1 MGRGMRLRGKTAVVT
16 GGAGNIGLAAAQ
28 RFLAEGARVL
38 VVDRGAERVSGA
50 LKALSGEAQG
60 FDADVSSSSDV
71 AAYAAEAAHLFG
83 NVDIFFNNAGI
94 AGAVAPITDHAD
106 EAFDAVMAVNVRG
119 VFLGLKHMLP
129 VMRQGGSVIC
139 TSSVAGLRGS
149 AGMAGYVASKHAV
162 VGLMRVAA
170 IEAAARGIRV
180 NTIHPG
186 PVEGDMM
193 RELESG
199 MAPSNPEAAHA
210 LIAQRMR
217 LGRYIERKEIAD
229 LVTFLAS
236 DESRM
241 ITGATMV
248 IDAGMATA

>member
-1 MGRGMRLRGKTAVVT
+1 MRLAGKAAVIT
-16 GGAGNIGLAAAQ
+16 GGAGNIGLATAQ

-38 VVDRGAERVSGA
+38 IIDRGEERVASA
-50 LKALSGEAQG
+50 LAELSSNAAHGLA
-60 FDADVSSSSDV
+60 ADVTDGDEV
-71 AAYAAEAAHLFG
+71 ARYAAEAQSLFG
-83 NVDIFFNNAGI
+83 RVDIFFNNAGI
-94 AGAVAPITDHAD
+94 AGAVAPIESHPD
-106 EAFDAVMAVNVRG
+106 EAFDQVMAVNVRG

-129 VMRQGGSVIC
+129 AMKDGGSIVC

-170 IEAAARGIRV
+170 IEAAPRKIRV

-186 PVEGDMM
+186 PVQGDMM
-193 RELESG
+193 QELESG
-199 MAPSNPEAAHA
+199 MAPANPQAAHA
-210 LIAQRMR
+210 LILQRMR
-217 LGRYIERKEIAD
+217 LGRYIETKEIAD

-248 IDAGMATA
+248 IDAGMASP

>member
-1 MGRGMRLRGKTAVVT
+1 VIT

-38 VVDRGAERVSGA
+38 IVDH
-50 LKALSGEAQG
+50 GEARVAQALAALASNAAHG
-60 FDADVSSSSDV
+60 LSADVTTAEDT
-71 AAYAAEAAHLFG
+71 ARYAAEAQSLFG
-83 NVDIFFNNAGI
+83 RVDVFFNNAGI
-94 AGAVAPITDHAD
+94 AGAVAPIVAHQD
-106 EAFDAVMAVNVRG
+106 EAFDSVMAVNVRG

-129 VMRQGGSVIC
+129 AMKDGGSIIC

-170 IEAAARGIRV
+170 IETAARKIRV

-186 PVEGDMM
+186 PVQGDMM
-193 RELESG
+193 RELETG
-199 MAPSNPEAAHA
+199 MAPANPDAAHD
-210 LIAQRMR
+210 LIVQRMR
-217 LGRYIERKEIAD
+217 LGRYIETKEIAD

-248 IDAGMATA
+248 IDAGMAAS

>member
-1 MGRGMRLRGKTAVVT
+1 MRLAGKAAVIT
-16 GGAGNIGLAAAQ
+16 GGSGNIGMATAA

-38 VVDRGAERVSGA
+38 IVDRDSSRVEAA
-50 LKALSGEAQG
+50 LGELKSNSAHG
-60 FDADVSSSSDV
+60 FAADVTSASGT
-71 AAYAAEAAHLFG
+71 AGYAAEARRLFG
-83 NVDIFFNNAGI
+83 RADIFFNNAGI
-94 AGAVAPITDHAD
+94 AGAVAPIVDHAD
-106 EAFDAVMAVNVRG
+106 GDFDAVIAVNVRG

-129 VMRQGGSVIC
+129 AMKDGGSIVC

-162 VGLMRVAA
+162 VGLMRVAS
-170 IEAAARGIRV
+170 IEAAPRKIRV

-186 PVEGDMM
+186 PVQGDMM
-193 RELESG
+193 RGLETG
-199 MAPSNPEAAHA
+199 MAPANPDAAHD
-210 LIAQRMR
+210 LILQRMR
-217 LGRYIERKEIAD
+217 LGRYIETKEIAD

-248 IDAGMATA
+248 IDAGMAG

>member
-1 MGRGMRLRGKTAVVT
+1 MRLAGKSAVIT
-16 GGAGNIGLAAAQ
+16 GGAGNIGLAAAE

-38 VVDRGAERVSGA
+38 VVDRGEERVAGA
-50 LKALSGEAQG
+50 LGKLSSSLAHGLA
-60 FDADVSSSSDV
+60 ADVAEAGAV
-71 AAYAAEAAHLFG
+71 ARYAAEAQALFG
-83 NVDIFFNNAGI
+83 RVDIFFNNAGV
-94 AGAVAPITDHAD
+94 AGAVAPLVAHPDQ
-106 EAFDAVMAVNVRG
+106 AFDAVMAVNVRG

-129 VMRQGGSVIC
+129 VMKDGGSIIC

-170 IEAAARGIRV
+170 IEAAARKIRV

-186 PVEGDMM
+186 PVQGDMM
-193 RELESG
+193 RELETG
-199 MAPSNPEAAHA
+199 MAPADPNAAHET
-210 LIAQRMR
+210 IVQRMR
-217 LGRYIERKEIAD
+217 LGRYIETKEIAD
-229 LVTFLAS
+229 LVAFLAS

-248 IDAGMATA
+248 IDAGMAS

>member
-1 MGRGMRLRGKTAVVT
+1 MRLKGKTAVIT
-16 GGAGNIGLAAAQ
+16 GGAGNIGLATAQ

-38 VVDRGAERVSGA
+38 IVDRGEDRVAEGLRT
-50 LKALSGEAQG
+50 LSSNDAHGLS
-60 FDADVSSSSDV
+60 ADVTDSAES
-71 AAYAAEAAHLFG
+71 ARYAAEAKRLFG
-83 NVDIFFNNAGI
+83 ETDIFFNNAGI
-94 AGAVAPITDHAD
+94 AGSVAPIVAHPD
-106 EAFDAVMAVNVRG
+106 EAFDRTMAVNVRG

-129 VMRQGGSVIC
+129 VMRDGGSIVC

-170 IEAAARGIRV
+170 IESAPRKIRV

-193 RELESG
+193 NELEHG
-199 MAPSNPEAAHA
+199 MAPADPKAAHA

-241 ITGATMV
+241 ISGATMV
-248 IDAGMATA
+248 IDAAMAG

>member
-1 MGRGMRLRGKTAVVT
+1 MRLKGKTAVIT
-16 GGAGNIGLAAAQ
+16 GGAGNIGLATAQ

-38 VVDRGAERVSGA
+38 IVDRGEERVTEA
-50 LKALSGEAQG
+50 LRTLASNDAHGLS
-60 FDADVSSSSDV
+60 ADVTDSADN
-71 AAYAAEAAHLFG
+71 ARYAAEAKRLFG
-83 NVDIFFNNAGI
+83 ETDIFFNNAGV
-94 AGAVAPITDHAD
+94 AGSVAAIVDHPD
-106 EAFDAVMAVNVRG
+106 EAFDRAIAVNVRG

-129 VMRQGGSVIC
+129 AMRDGGSIVC

-170 IEAAARGIRV
+170 IESAPRKIRV

-193 RELESG
+193 SELEHG
-199 MAPSNPEAAHA
+199 MAPADPKAAHA

-241 ITGATMV
+241 ISGATMV
-248 IDAGMATA
+248 IDAAMAG

>member
-1 MGRGMRLRGKTAVVT
+1 MRLKDKTAVIT
-16 GGAGNIGLAAAQ
+16 GGAGNIGLATAR
-28 RFLAEGARVL
+28 RFLGEGARVL
-38 VVDRGAERVSGA
+38 IIDRGEKRVSEA
-50 LKALSGEAQG
+50 LRELSSNDAHG
-60 FDADVSSSSDV
+60 FDADVTEAAQS
-71 AAYAAEAAHLFG
+71 AAYAAEAKKLFG
-83 NVDIFFNNAGI
+83 EADIFFNNAGI
-94 AGAVAPITDHAD
+94 AGAVAPIVAHAD
-106 EAFDAVMAVNVRG
+106 EDFDRTIAVNVRG

-129 VMRQGGSVIC
+129 VMRDGGSIIC

-170 IEAAARGIRV
+170 IEAALRKIRV

-186 PVEGDMM
+186 PVDGDMM
-193 RELESG
+193 GELEHS
-199 MAPSNPEAAHA
+199 MAPNDPAAAHQ

-217 LGRYIERKEIAD
+217 LGRYIERSEIAD

-241 ITGATMV
+241 ISGATMV
-248 IDAGMATA
+248 IDAAMAG